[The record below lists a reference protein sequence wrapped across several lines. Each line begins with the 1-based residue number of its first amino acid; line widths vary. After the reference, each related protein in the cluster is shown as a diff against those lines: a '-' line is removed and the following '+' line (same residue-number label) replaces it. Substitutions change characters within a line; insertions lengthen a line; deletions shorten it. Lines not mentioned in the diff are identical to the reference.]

1 MRMPGRWPDRLRPD
15 SPSGGPAEG
24 SPSAVRRSSDGS
36 GPVPPGGGLPDR
48 ADSDPARYDPLRSP
62 RAASH
67 RRGSTLTTTF
77 RELGILSETAEAL
90 EAVGIVNPFP
100 IQEMT
105 LPVALTGTDVIGQ
118 AKTGTG
124 KTLGFG
130 LPILER
136 VTVPS
141 DVEAGRAKPERL
153 TDAPQALVV
162 VPTRE
167 LCTQVTNDLL
177 TAGKVRNVRVLAIYG
192 GRAYEPQVEAL
203 QKGVDVVVGTPGR
216 LLDLAGQR
224 KLDLSHV
231 KVLVLDEADE
241 MLDLGFLPDVEKIMN
256 MLPAKR
262 QTMLFSATMPGAVI
276 GLARRYMSQP
286 THIRA
291 TSPDGEGVTVANI
304 KQHVYRAH
312 SMDKPELV
320 SRILQANGRGLA
332 MIFCRTKRT
341 AADIAE
347 QLERRGFASGAVHGD
362 LGQGAREQALRAFR
376 NGKVDVLVCTDVA
389 ARGIDVEGVTHVINY
404 QSPEDEKTFL
414 HRVGRTGRAGAKGT
428 AVTLVDWDDIPRWQ
442 LINKALGLDFHEP
455 VETYSS
461 SPHLYEELDIP
472 AGTKGILPR
481 GERTRAGL
489 GAEELEDL
497 GEPGGRRGRGPK
509 AAERTEERPERTRTP
524 RQRRRTRGGGD
535 AVDAPAPSERTD
547 AAQAAPAA
555 VPAGDEART
564 ESGPRTPRR
573 RRRTRVG
580 AQGSVPVAQAAPVA
594 VAEAPKAV
602 ETPRTEAP
610 APAPVVTET
619 PKAETPKADVPK
631 AEAPKAEA
639 PKVEERK
646 AEEPKAPRRRTR
658 AARPE
663 AVQAAP
669 AVRTPAA
676 PAVQEPAPVVRRR
689 RARVR
694 PAEETVFFQTPET
707 AAAAL
712 RAQSAVEAPKAEAPA
727 AVEAPKAEEPKRAPR
742 RRAAGKAVEAA
753 RAPEAVESAVT
764 TVEPVAAPVA
774 EPVAVVTEAPA
785 EVPAPRRRR
794 TARRPAG
801 SPVTAEAPA
810 AEPVAEPVA
819 APVVEEAPAPRR
831 RRAATRAAGSPASAE
846 AAIIVVPA
854 VTPAPVAEGAP
865 EPAPRRRRAVRK
877 ATASPVTAEVP
888 VAEAPAAGPV
898 VEEAAAPVVEP
909 VVEEAPKK
917 AAPRR
922 RTAKK
927 AVAEAA
933 PAAEAPAA
941 EEAPKAPRRR
951 AAKKTVAAE
960 APDASEPQA
969 PKAPARRRTVKKAVA
984 EPAAEAVAGDEEPKK
999 APRRRTTKKTAAPAE
1014 G

>member
-1 MRMPGRWPDRLRPD
+1 
-15 SPSGGPAEG
+15 
-24 SPSAVRRSSDGS
+24 
-36 GPVPPGGGLPDR
+36 
-48 ADSDPARYDPLRSP
+48 
-62 RAASH
+62 
-67 RRGSTLTTTF
+67 
-77 RELGILSETAEAL
+77 
-90 EAVGIVNPFP
+90 
-100 IQEMT
+100 MT

-136 VTVPS
+136 VTVPM
-141 DVEAGRAKPERL
+141 DVEMGRAKPEQL

-167 LCTQVTNDLL
+167 LCQQVTNDLL

-203 QKGVDVVVGTPGR
+203 KKGVDVVVGTPGR

-312 SMDKPELV
+312 NMDKPEMV

-414 HRVGRTGRAGAKGT
+414 HRVGRTGRAGNKGT

-442 LINKALGLDFHEP
+442 LINKALGLDFNDP

-461 SPHLYEELDIP
+461 SPHLFEELDIP

-481 GERTRAGL
+481 AERTRAGL

-497 GEPGGRRGRGPK
+497 GEPGGRRARGPK
-509 AAERTEERPERTRTP
+509 TDRPERTEERPERTRTP
-524 RQRRRTRGGGD
+524 RQRRRTRGGES
-535 AVDAPAPSERTD
+535 DAPVS
-547 AAQAAPAA
+547 AAPAA
-555 VPAGDEART
+555 ESAPVTVPVTVPATDEAQA

-580 AQGSVPVAQAAPVA
+580 APGAAPVTQPQSAPVAQAAAPVA
-594 VAEAPKAV
+594 APVTRAVVEA
-602 ETPRTEAP
+602 AP
-610 APAPVVTET
+610 APA
-619 PKAETPKADVPK
+619 
-631 AEAPKAEA
+631 AEAPAA
-639 PKVEERK
+639 
-646 AEEPKAPRRRTR
+646 EPKTPRRRGRT

-663 AVQAAP
+663 AVRSAPVSQAPVSQAP
-669 AVRTPAA
+669 AA
-676 PAVQEPAPVVRRR
+676 QEPAPAPRRR
-689 RARVR
+689 RPRIR
-694 PAEETVFFQTPET
+694 PVEDTVSFQTVET

-712 RAQSAVEAPKAEAPA
+712 RAAPAAPVVEAAPAPVAVEEEPEKAPRRRTAKKATTAAAPAATVVAEPVVEAVVAAPAVTEPVAPVVEAPA
-727 AVEAPKAEEPKRAPR
+727 AP
-742 RRAAGKAVEAA
+742 
-753 RAPEAVESAVT
+753 VT
-764 TVEPVAAPVA
+764 
-774 EPVAVVTEAPA
+774 A

-794 TARRPAG
+794 VVRKAAG
-801 SPVTAEAPA
+801 SPVTSTPVVEAIVEPA
-810 AEPVAEPVA
+810 P
-819 APVVEEAPAPRR
+819 APVVEEEPKKPARR
-831 RRAATRAAGSPASAE
+831 RVVRKAAGSPAVSAPAE
-846 AAIIVVPA
+846 TVIV
-854 VTPAPVAEGAP
+854 TAPVAEAAP
-865 EPAPRRRRAVRK
+865 MVEA
-877 ATASPVTAEVP
+877 
-888 VAEAPAAGPV
+888 APAAAVETP
-898 VEEAAAPVVEP
+898 VEE
-909 VVEEAPKK
+909 PKK
-917 AAPRR
+917 APRR

-927 AVAEAA
+927 AAVVEPAAEPVAEAV
-933 PAAEAPAA
+933 EAPAA

-951 AAKKTVAAE
+951 AAKKTAVAAE
-960 APDASEPQA
+960 APDASEP
-969 PKAPARRRTVKKAVA
+969 KVPARRRTTKKAAAAA
-984 EPAAEAVAGDEEPKK
+984 EPAAEAEAPK
-999 APRRRTTKKTAAPAE
+999 APRRRTTKKAAAQPE
-1014 G
+1014 S